1 MSANKDFA
9 EFLRGQ
15 FDGLEGLSI
24 KPMMG
29 GNVIHYLGRVL
40 GFAFDDRILLEDGP
54 TAQRIL
60 KNCPREPLFPGSKDF
75 VIFTDYQNS
84 RLLQQLAVA
93 LYDDLP
99 ISKPRKSDRAVRNS
113 KTCKPSS
120 GKSKSISAVD
130 KTSVHKA
137 PLDPDISSFLDFH
150 RKGGGK

>member
-29 GNVIHYLGRVL
+29 GCVIHYLGRVL

-60 KNCPREPLFPGSKDF
+60 KNCPRKPLFPGSKNF
-75 VIFTDYQNS
+75 VILTDYQNS

-99 ISKPRKSDRAVRNS
+99 ISKPRKSDRAICDS
-113 KTCKPSS
+113 KTGKQSL
-120 GKSKSISAVD
+120 GKSKPISVVD

-137 PLDPDISSFLDFH
+137 TIDPDISSFLDFH
-150 RKGGGK
+150 RTGGGK